1 MATTSVFLSWRH
13 SIQCWKYRSRGM
25 IGACF
30 GIRTPPAGQTHAE
43 FTEVLACL
51 AATSV
56 FVRRRQGKLMLHLP
70 KYLPVWRLLR
80 YSHTTGRTN
89 QCFKYR
95 SFSLFGGYFGIRI
108 PPAGQ
113 TLAAFTPA
121 GQTLAAFTEVTKILR
136 CTSVIPSTHCY
147 SNCLIYGSTASFS
160 LHFRNLS
167 NSALPPAATST
178 EVQQVFLSTS
188 VISSPQ
194 LYSSC
199 LIYGSM
205 ASFSL
210 HFRNLINPSSTP
222 ATPFTEV

>member
-1 MATTSVFLSWRH
+1 MAAASVYAH
-13 SIQCWKYRSRGM
+13 
-25 IGACF
+25 
-30 GIRTPPAGQTHAE
+30 
-43 FTEVLACL
+43 
-51 AATSV
+51 
-56 FVRRRQGKLMLHLP
+56 RRQGKLMLNLP
-70 KYLPVWRLLR
+70 KYWLVWRLLR
-80 YSHTTGRTN
+80 YSYAAGRAN
-89 QCFKYR
+89 SCYIYR
-95 SFSLFGGYFGIRI
+95 SICLFGGYFGIRI
-108 PPAGQ
+108 P
-113 TLAAFTPA
+113 PA

-136 CTSVIPSTHCY
+136 CTSVIPSTQCY

-210 HFRNLINPSSTP
+210 HFRNLINLMLLRLPHLP
-222 ATPFTEV
+222 K

>member
-95 SFSLFGGYFGIRI
+95 SFSLFGGYF
-108 PPAGQ
+108 
-113 TLAAFTPA
+113 
-121 GQTLAAFTEVTKILR
+121 TEVTKILR
-136 CTSVIPSTHCY
+136 CTSVIPSTQRY

-210 HFRNLINPSSTP
+210 HFRNLINSALPQV
-222 ATPFTEV
+222 ATFTEVKQVFLSTSVISST

>member
-1 MATTSVFLSWRH
+1 
-13 SIQCWKYRSRGM
+13 M

-113 TLAAFTPA
+113 TLAAFT
-121 GQTLAAFTEVTKILR
+121 EVTKILR
-136 CTSVIPSTHCY
+136 CTSVIPSTQCY

-210 HFRNLINPSSTP
+210 HFRNLINSALPQV
-222 ATPFTEV
+222 ATFTEVQQVFLSTSVISSTRHSPK

>member
-1 MATTSVFLSWRH
+1 MLHLPKYLPVWRLLRY
-13 SIQCWKYRSRGM
+13 SYAAGRANSCYIYRSICLFR
-25 IGACF
+25 AYF
-30 GIRTPPAGQTHAE
+30 GIRTPPAGQTHAT

-113 TLAAFTPA
+113 TLAAFT
-121 GQTLAAFTEVTKILR
+121 EVTKILR
-136 CTSVIPSTHCY
+136 CTSVIPSTQRY
-147 SNCLIYGSTASFS
+147 SNCLIYGSKASFS
-160 LHFRNLS
+160 PHFRNLV
-167 NSALPPAATST
+167 NPDAPPAAS
-178 EVQQVFLSTS
+178 
-188 VISSPQ
+188 
-194 LYSSC
+194 
-199 LIYGSM
+199 
-205 ASFSL
+205 
-210 HFRNLINPSSTP
+210 
-222 ATPFTEV
+222 FTEV

>member
-89 QCFKYR
+89 SCCIYR
-95 SFSLFGGYFGIRI
+95 SNQDFALYFRNLIK
-108 PPAGQ
+108 PS
-113 TLAAFTPA
+113 TTPTA
-121 GQTLAAFTEVTKILR
+121 SFTEVK
-136 CTSVIPSTHCY
+136 
-147 SNCLIYGSTASFS
+147 
-160 LHFRNLS
+160 
-167 NSALPPAATST
+167 
-178 EVQQVFLSTS
+178 QVFLPTS
-188 VISSPQ
+188 VISSTPT
-194 LYSSC
+194 LPRPPH
-199 LIYGSM
+199 LRKYGKF
-205 ASFSL
+205 FSPL
-210 HFRNLINPSSTP
+210 P
-222 ATPFTEV
+222 